1 VKSNRFQRE
10 MATAL
15 ALASVLLILLVSA
28 PSFFQAGNLRD
39 LMLKNTAALV
49 AAIGMTLVIVTGH
62 IDISIGAQFAICGV
76 VTGLL
81 AREGIPI
88 GIAALAAA
96 LAGAAMGALNGVLVA
111 WLRMPSIVVTLAA
124 MSLLRDSLRWATEG
138 AWVQDLPRNFQWAGL
153 GQTLGQP
160 AVVLAGAAVFSAFAW
175 GLANLS
181 AGRALFA
188 TGADPEA
195 ARLAGI
201 PTHWVVFSA
210 FTVMGVLSGTAAFLN
225 AIRFN
230 EVPGNP
236 NNGLE
241 LQVIAA
247 VVVGGASITGGR
259 ATLLGTLLGVTL
271 LGILGTALTFL
282 GVNPFWEK
290 ALQGGIILIAAASLL
305 QRKAKHAAR

>member
-1 VKSNRFQRE
+1 VFFAFTT
-10 MATAL
+10 MG
-15 ALASVLLILLVSA
+15 IL
-28 PSFFQAGNLRD
+28 
-39 LMLKNTAALV
+39 
-49 AAIGMTLVIVTGH
+49 
-62 IDISIGAQFAICGV
+62 CG
-76 VTGLL
+76 
-81 AREGIPI
+81 
-88 GIAALAAA
+88 AAA
-96 LAGAAMGALNGVLVA
+96 V
-111 WLRMPSIVVTLAA
+111 
-124 MSLLRDSLRWATEG
+124 
-138 AWVQDLPRNFQWAGL
+138 
-153 GQTLGQP
+153 
-160 AVVLAGAAVFSAFAW
+160 
-175 GLANLS
+175 
-181 AGRALFA
+181 
-188 TGADPEA
+188 
-195 ARLAGI
+195 
-201 PTHWVVFSA
+201 
-210 FTVMGVLSGTAAFLN
+210 LN

>member
-1 VKSNRFQRE
+1 VKTYQRE
-10 MATAL
+10 LATAM
-15 ALASVLLILLVSA
+15 ALAFVLLILLISA
-28 PSFFQAGNLRD
+28 PSFFQTANLRD

-49 AAIGMTLVIVTGH
+49 AAIGMTMVIVTGH

-76 VTGLL
+76 VTGVL
-81 AREGIPI
+81 AREGVPIPL
-88 GIAALAAA
+88 AALAAGIT
-96 LAGAAMGALNGVLVA
+96 GAAMGALNGVLVA

-124 MSLLRDSLRWATEG
+124 MSLLRDSLRWVTEG

-153 GQTLGQP
+153 GQSWGQP
-160 AVVLAGAAVFSAFAW
+160 AVVLGGFSLFFAFAW
-175 GLANLS
+175 ALANLS

-201 PTHWVVFSA
+201 PTNWVVFFA
-210 FTVMGVLSGTAAFLN
+210 FTTMGILCGAAAVLN

>member
-1 VKSNRFQRE
+1 

-15 ALASVLLILLVSA
+15 ALASVLVILLVSA

-76 VTGLL
+76 VTGVL
-81 AREGIPI
+81 AREGVPIPL
-88 GIAALAAA
+88 AALAAG

-153 GQTLGQP
+153 GQTWGQP
-160 AVVLAGAAVFSAFAW
+160 AVVLAGAAVFLAFAW

-210 FTVMGVLSGTAAFLN
+210 FTMMGILCGAAAFLN